1 MTQILQTLSG
11 LKYSLSFVLHM
22 LAMVALYFICIQK
35 GIDTSN
41 VIMMVAFSYGSTQT
55 AKQISA
61 HLAASKDETADTN
74 AAIKEMNDK

>member
-11 LKYSLSFVLHM
+11 MKYALSFVLH
-22 LAMVALYFICIQK
+22 LIAIIALYAICIQK

-41 VIMMVAFSYGSTQT
+41 VIMLVAFSYGGTQV

-61 HLAASKDETADTN
+61 HRAAAGDETADT
-74 AAIKEMNDK
+74 AQVIKEVNEK